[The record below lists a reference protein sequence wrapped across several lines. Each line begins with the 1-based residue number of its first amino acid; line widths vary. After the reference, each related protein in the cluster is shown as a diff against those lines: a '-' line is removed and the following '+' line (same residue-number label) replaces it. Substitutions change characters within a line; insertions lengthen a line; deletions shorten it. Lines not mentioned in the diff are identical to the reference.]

1 MISSSVNMSL
11 FKWAL
16 GLLCGQPV
24 FSWCGLNS
32 GHRER
37 SWFLQDGRVFSE
49 MSWVLFGQPVLKSL
63 KNPLQDGVE
72 NPTGRKSLG
81 CYSPQGDT
89 HRMVGTFPLRKG
101 NEVCDGGYW
110 DPKFPLCLPVS

>member
-1 MISSSVNMSL
+1 MISSVNMSL

-16 GLLCGQPV
+16 GLLCGLPV

-37 SWFLQDGRVFSE
+37 SWYLQDGKVFSE
-49 MSWVLFGQPVLKSL
+49 MIWVLFGQPLLKSL
-63 KNPLQDGVE
+63 KNPLQDGLE
-72 NPTGRKSLG
+72 NPTDGRVW
-81 CYSPQGDT
+81 DATVHRAHT

-101 NEVCDGGYW
+101 NEVCDRGYW
-110 DPKFPLCLPVS
+110 NPKFPSCLPVS